1 MKPSIL
7 LTNDDGYESRGLLAL
22 RDALSEIA
30 QVVVVAPKN
39 EKSACGH
46 GITISSPLRI
56 EQVGLDYYRVDDGTP
71 SDCVCLAIPM
81 YQKPFDLL
89 ISGINHGSN
98 MGEDVLYSGTVAG
111 AIEGTI
117 HNIPSIA
124 LSQCIKD
131 RANFGNHDFSLAK
144 KVACHLVELIFKKG
158 FPFVG
163 QRKLLN
169 VNIPQIPFSECKGIT
184 ITQKGVRLYENNV
197 HLKKDPK
204 GKQYCWLGLNPL
216 KWEER
221 NPELMSDFLAVSRGF
236 VSITPITL
244 DMTSYA
250 DLEMLQEWV

>member
-1 MKPSIL
+1 MRPHIL
-7 LTNDDGYESRGLLAL
+7 LTNDDGYEARGLLAL
-22 RDALSEIA
+22 RDALTEIA
-30 QVVVVAPKN
+30 EVVVVAPKN

-46 GITISSPLRI
+46 GITISVPLRI
-56 EQVGLDYYRVDDGTP
+56 EQIEPNYYRIDDGTP

-81 YQKPFDLL
+81 AKKPFDLL

-117 HNIPSIA
+117 HKVPSIA
-124 LSQCIKD
+124 LSQCIRD
-131 RANFGNHDFSLAK
+131 RAAFATHDFSLAQK
-144 KVACHLVELIFKKG
+144 IACHLVEQFLKNG
-158 FPFVG
+158 FPFAN

-169 VNIPQIPFSECKGIT
+169 VNIPQISLAECKGIA
-184 ITQKGVRLYENNV
+184 ITQKGIRLYENNV

-221 NPELMSDFLAVSRGF
+221 DLSVMSDFEAVSRGF

-244 DMTSYA
+244 NMTSYT
-250 DLEMLQEWV
+250 DLSALQEWI